1 MNGFNTDNPI
11 LALSILFV
19 VGYPAGLLARKIG
32 IPKVTGNILAGVLL
46 GPSLFMV
53 FDDSAAKTL
62 KPLTVFAMGMITC
75 VVGGHLSYRRL
86 HNALKRIGS
95 FAIAE
100 VAMTFTLVA
109 SGIYWFTESLP
120 TALLMGAIAT
130 ETAPATVLAVVREE
144 KAKGLLIK
152 TLLAVVALD
161 NVLCILIFSL
171 IKAQVTHF
179 LASGEMAILTAMV
192 VACKGLLFSILIGS
206 GVGALLVY
214 LVRKKKIEPF
224 SGLFMAILLS
234 ISAAEILHAS
244 PLLTSLTLGIFLGNS
259 GRDGESLVTSLESL
273 EPVLMTCFFTLAGVD
288 IHLDSLGKFGAIG
301 AAYLV
306 ARFVGKVSGGAIGGF
321 LGTDI
326 ARIRSNIGPALLSH
340 AGLAIGLVV
349 LLQGDPDLAAAN
361 PKMIEDITNV
371 VLASIVIFE
380 ILGPPL
386 VRRSVTRAGEAGKDR
401 ERIVKFIQEEYIVT
415 PLEAE
420 DKWDAIRQLAAFL
433 IKTHGIK
440 DLTVEDLIE
449 SIEEREKSI
458 STAMGSGVAIPHAK
472 LPASGPDIMGVM
484 GICPAGIDFDA
495 PDHRPVHYIIMI
507 ATPKAHQDRHLQVM
521 AAVAR
526 MISNADIRAKLLTA
540 QTPAEVYEVIEVEPS
555 ENYNYFLED

>member
-1 MNGFNTDNPI
+1 MSEITSNPI
-11 LALSILFV
+11 VAISLLFV
-19 VGYPAGLLARKIG
+19 VGYPAGLLAKKIG
-32 IPKVTGNILAGVLL
+32 IPKVTGNILAGVVL
-46 GPSLFMV
+46 GPSVISLF
-53 FDDSAAKTL
+53 DESAARTL
-62 KPLTVFAMGMITC
+62 EPLTIFAMGMITC

-86 HNALKRIGS
+86 HNALRRIGS
-95 FAIAE
+95 VAIAE
-100 VAMTFTLVA
+100 VLLTFGLVS
-109 SGIYWFTESLP
+109 SGIYWITGSLP

-130 ETAPATVLAVVREE
+130 ETAPATVLAVIREE
-144 KAKGLLIK
+144 RAKGLLIK

-161 NVLCILIFSL
+161 NVLCILLFSL
-171 IKAQVTHF
+171 MKAQVTHF
-179 LASGEMAILTAMV
+179 LVSGEMAFLTAMM
-192 VACKGLLFSILIGS
+192 VACKGLLFSILIGG
-206 GVGALLVY
+206 GVGSLLVY
-214 LVRKKKIEPF
+214 LVRKKKIEAF

-234 ISAAEILHAS
+234 ISAAELLHAS
-244 PLLTSLTLGIFLGNS
+244 PLLTSLILGIFLGNS

-288 IHLDSLGKFGAIG
+288 IHLDSLGSFGLLG
-301 AAYLV
+301 AAYLF
-306 ARFVGKVSGGAIGGF
+306 ARLTGKVAGGTLGGW

-326 ARIRSNIGPALLSH
+326 ARIRNNIGPALLSH

-349 LLQGDPDLAAAN
+349 LLQGDSELAAAN

-371 VLASIVIFE
+371 VLASIVLFE
-380 ILGPPL
+380 IIGPPL
-386 VRRSVTRAGEAGKDR
+386 VRRSVTQAGEAGKDR

-449 SIEEREKSI
+449 SIEEREKTI

-472 LPASGPDIMGVM
+472 LPASGPEIMGVM
-484 GICPAGIDFDA
+484 GICPSGIDFDA
-495 PDHRPVHYIIMI
+495 PDHRPVNYIIMI
-507 ATPKAHQDRHLQVM
+507 ATPKEHQDRHLQVM

-526 MISNADIRAKLLTA
+526 MISNPDIRAKLLTA
-540 QTPAEVYEVIEVEPS
+540 QTPAEVYEVIEVEPG